1 MPDTPRRPLRL
12 SFVSLRA
19 LSRHVAGVNRPRG
32 GAESQVATLAES
44 MVARG
49 HDVSVILA
57 DYCGE
62 MLSRPRTSSL
72 RLINAY
78 DESVGLPGLRF
89 VPRWQ
94 GLVRAMREADA
105 DVYYQMCAGGSAGQI
120 ALWTR
125 HARRGF
131 LFATSSNM
139 DTDPAQ
145 VGLGPRDQ
153 WLYRHGLRGADIVLT
168 QHTGQRDELRAHYGV
183 DSQVIA
189 LGVEVPPA
197 PPAPADPPEILW
209 LGSIKAI
216 KRPELLVDLARRMPD
231 VRFVIAGGRVA
242 GEESVYDGVEAAART
257 LPNLDFAGTVP
268 DTAPYLAR
276 AYALVSTSAIEGF
289 PTVFLEAWAHGVPT
303 VSYFDPGGLIVRE
316 GLSPVVDSAAAM
328 EAAIRRLVAHRT
340 ERDALGARAR
350 AYVQREHEAG
360 VVAARFE
367 DSLYAAAARHGR
379 A

>member
-1 MPDTPRRPLRL
+1 MSTRRPLRL
-12 SFVSLRA
+12 SFVSLRS

-44 MVARG
+44 MAARG

-72 RLINAY
+72 PLINAY
-78 DESVGLPGLRF
+78 DERAGVPGLRF
-89 VPRWQ
+89 IPRWQ
-94 GLVRAMREADA
+94 GLVRAMRAADA

-120 ALWTR
+120 ALWAQR
-125 HARRGF
+125 ARRGF
-131 LFATSSNM
+131 IFATSSNM
-139 DTDPAQ
+139 DTHPAE

-153 WLYRHGLRGADIVLT
+153 WLYRYGLEHADIVLT
-168 QHTGQRDELRAHYGV
+168 QHDGQRADLRANYGV
-183 DSQVIA
+183 DSDVIA
-189 LGVEVPPA
+189 LGVDVPPQV
-197 PPAPADPPEILW
+197 PTPADPPEILW

-216 KRPELLVDLARRMPD
+216 KRPELLVELARRMPD
-231 VRFVIAGGRVA
+231 VRFVVAGGRVP
-242 GEESVYDGVEAAART
+242 GEESVYDGVEAAAAT
-257 LPNLDFAGTVP
+257 LPNLHFAGTVP
-268 DTAPYLAR
+268 ETAPYLAR

-289 PTVFLEAWAHGVPT
+289 PTVFLEAWANGVPT

-316 GLSPVVDSAAAM
+316 QLSPVVATADEM
-328 EAAIRRLVAHRT
+328 QAAIRRLVDDRAH
-340 ERDALGARAR
+340 RDALGAHAR
-350 AYVQREHEAG
+350 AYVLREHEAG

-367 DSLYAAAARHGR
+367 AALYAAAEKHGR